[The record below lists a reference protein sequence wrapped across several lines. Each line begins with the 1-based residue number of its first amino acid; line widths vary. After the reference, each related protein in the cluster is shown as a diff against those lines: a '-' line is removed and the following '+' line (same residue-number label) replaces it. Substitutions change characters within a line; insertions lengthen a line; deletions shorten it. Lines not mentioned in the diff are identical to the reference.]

1 MAANKTERLLEV
13 FLCLSQARR
22 PVTKHQ
28 LRDAIED
35 YANAVSEDAFE
46 KTFERDKAEL
56 RDLGV
61 PLETVTDGDVEGYRV
76 DLDSH
81 TLPPITFTPAEAALL
96 GLARRVWHADGA
108 PAADRALRKLEAV
121 GVAVDPGALALVE
134 PRLAGGEQAF
144 APLAEAITRRQVVAF
159 DHRASGATTVT
170 SRRVEPWGVISRRGR
185 WYVVGLD
192 VDRDAPRAFRLDRLV
207 GGVSLVGETGA
218 FVVPDDVDVAALV
231 SDPTQGTPSRA
242 VLRVHHGSGHSL
254 RRRAES
260 IEAVDGQWDRLTL
273 WITDEE
279 RLVREALSYG
289 DHVVVEEPATVR
301 DLVVAALRAMAGDR

>member
-35 YANAVSEDAFE
+35 YATAVSDEAFE

-61 PLETVTDGDVEGYRV
+61 PLETVQEGDVDGYRV
-76 DLDSH
+76 DLSVH

-96 GLARRVWHADGA
+96 GLARRVWHAEGA

-144 APLAEAITRRQVVAF
+144 APLAEAITRRQVVTF
-159 DHRASGATTVT
+159 DHRGSGATTVT
-170 SRRVEPWGVISRRGR
+170 SRRVQPWGVISRRGR

-207 GGVSLVGETGA
+207 GGVAPSGLVGA
-218 FVVPDDVDVAALV
+218 FTVPEGIDVAALV
-231 SDPTQGTPSRA
+231 SDPTQGEPSRA
-242 VLRVHHGSGHSL
+242 VLRVQKGAGHSL
-254 RRRAES
+254 RRRADSVERLDDS
-260 IEAVDGQWDRLTL
+260 WDRLTL
-273 WITDEE
+273 SFVDEE
-279 RLVREALSYG
+279 RLVREALSHG

-301 DLVVAALRAMAGDR
+301 DLVISALHELAGDS